1 MEFNNKCYVVDAICG
16 SGKTT
21 AVINMIN
28 NSDKDK
34 RFLIITPYLTEVE
47 RYKRECPDRDFRTPP
62 PITKTGKSKLSSL
75 KQMIKEGK
83 NIVST
88 HALFNRFDG
97 EIIEICRMA
106 KYDLI
111 LDEVASVIENYD
123 IGPDDFVTLMNYVDV
138 DEHTRQLVWKK
149 SKENYR
155 DAKFADEKRL
165 CDLGSLVLYPSAG
178 TEDKDIVNT
187 NLLVWTLPV
196 GIFNS
201 FRNIYILTYLFDC
214 QYQKYYY
221 DYYGLKYEYLS
232 VEGDSKDNYHFVPYD
247 PDKSYIKYDYS
258 KLIHIEDDEKLND
271 IGSNGLPKQTEY
283 LLSKN
288 WYDRMKDT
296 DIAMK
301 TLKNNLTNFFNNR
314 CKDGAIY
321 NLWTC
326 FKDYQYLL
334 RGRGYSGGYVYPK
347 KVRDMAL
354 SGSKNKVLSKKVEQ
368 NIIYDDYSQPIG
380 WGNIYG
386 FAPMNVRATND
397 YVQTKNVAYPVNR
410 FMKTGIKN
418 FFVMNGIKVDEEQW
432 ALSEMLQFIF
442 RSALRTGHEITIYVP
457 SVRMRRLLENWIKDN
472 PVQQ

>member
-62 PITKTGKSKLSSL
+62 PITNTGKSKLSSL
-75 KQMIKEGK
+75 KQMIKEGR

-106 KYDLI
+106 NYDLI

-187 NLLVWTLPV
+187 NL
-196 GIFNS
+196 
-201 FRNIYILTYLFDC
+201 R
-214 QYQKYYY
+214 Q
-221 DYYGLKYEYLS
+221 LS
-232 VEGDSKDNYHFVPYD
+232 TS
-247 PDKSYIKYDYS
+247 
-258 KLIHIEDDEKLND
+258 
-271 IGSNGLPKQTEY
+271 
-283 LLSKN
+283 
-288 WYDRMKDT
+288 
-296 DIAMK
+296 
-301 TLKNNLTNFFNNR
+301 
-314 CKDGAIY
+314 
-321 NLWTC
+321 
-326 FKDYQYLL
+326 
-334 RGRGYSGGYVYPK
+334 
-347 KVRDMAL
+347 
-354 SGSKNKVLSKKVEQ
+354 
-368 NIIYDDYSQPIG
+368 
-380 WGNIYG
+380 
-386 FAPMNVRATND
+386 
-397 YVQTKNVAYPVNR
+397 
-410 FMKTGIKN
+410 
-418 FFVMNGIKVDEEQW
+418 
-432 ALSEMLQFIF
+432 
-442 RSALRTGHEITIYVP
+442 
-457 SVRMRRLLENWIKDN
+457 
-472 PVQQ
+472 